1 MTFYLKVSVS
11 IFHVLTRSIS
21 VSIMYFIFVGWHR
34 CLQNTNT
41 SKNISVHTY
50 NTHENARKDI
60 KYSLHI
66 FVDDEEE
73 AGQIN

>member
-1 MTFYLKVSVS
+1 MSDDTGVYKTPTQGNF
-11 IFHVLTRSIS
+11 IS
-21 VSIMYFIFVGWHR
+21 VR
-34 CLQNTNT
+34 
-41 SKNISVHTY
+41 TY